1 MSEMDDS
8 HHRGPTAHMDEAFS
22 KMHSEPQWET
32 KEEKRLKEDEHKLK
46 YWRRWGP
53 YLSERQWATV
63 REDYSAEGDPWNH
76 FPHEIARSRVYRWGE
91 DGIAGISDNHC
102 RMAFSLAFWNGK
114 DRMLKER
121 LFGLANNQ
129 GNHGEDVKELYYY
142 LDNTP
147 SHSYMKMLYKYPQQ
161 SYPYEQLVRE
171 SQMRGRDVTEF
182 EITDTDLFDESKYWD
197 VSVCAGF
204 GMSEQ
209 LP

>member
-1 MSEMDDS
+1 MEAPHAGTPQNGHSRASSVQPEEAS
-8 HHRGPTAHMDEAFS
+8 WTHEQAPTTHNV
-22 KMHSEPQWET
+22 EPRFET
-32 KEEKRLKEDEHKLK
+32 KEEKRCREDEYKLR

-63 REDYSAEGDPWNH
+63 REDYSEEGDPWNH

-91 DGIAGISDNHC
+91 DGIAGVSDNHC

-147 SHSYMKMLYKYPQQ
+147 SHSYMKMLDRK
-161 SYPYEQLVRE
+161 
-171 SQMRGRDVTEF
+171 
-182 EITDTDLFDESKYWD
+182 
-197 VSVCAGF
+197 SVV
-204 GMSEQ
+204 
-209 LP
+209 